1 MGEILTTRSAPYDAE
16 IEYLESTGTQWI
28 DTQVVANRTNF
39 KALVCLSLTSLTT
52 QALLA
57 SSKTESGLFKRS
69 YVLYYDD
76 GNNLLKMYSTFVNGT
91 WDSNRCASVGQKT
104 INTRYN
110 VEITLTNGNV
120 TLTDLDSG
128 IFSTKLADTP
138 PNVTLGLGANNN
150 PDGILAPSF
159 AKFYSCKLYSSGT
172 LVRDF
177 IPVRVGQTGYLYD
190 RVSQTLFGNQGSG
203 NFKLGKDIHWTKTL
217 NTRIKNR
224 YDTEENWLTE
234 NPILLS
240 GETAF
245 TDISGVHKCKV
256 GDGETPYIGLPYVN
270 NMDEAM
276 IIRKWRD

>member
-16 IEYLESTGTQWI
+16 IEYLESTGTQYI
-28 DTQVVANRTNF
+28 DTGFNF
-39 KALVCLSLTSLTT
+39 
-52 QALLA
+52 
-57 SSKTESGLFKRS
+57 
-69 YVLYYDD
+69 
-76 GNNLLKMYSTFVNGT
+76 
-91 WDSNRCASVGQKT
+91 
-104 INTRYN
+104 
-110 VEITLTNGNV
+110 GNV
-120 TLTDLDSG
+120 DRLEFATTVKQRGTHNYWCL
-128 IFSTKLADTP
+128 
-138 PNVTLGLGANNN
+138 LGANSNSNEVLIWFHAGSTYLNGKSSSIPLSYNTEYVIDLIVTNGSASLSVNN
-150 PDGILAPSF
+150 NVVATSTGKNNGKHIYLFGSIGTASAVTIDSYNYQVFRYCKI
-159 AKFYSCKLYSSGT
+159 YSGNT
-172 LVRDF
+172 LVRDL
-177 IPVRVGQTGYLYD
+177 IPVRVGQVGYMYD
-190 RVSQTLFGNQGSG
+190 RVSKSLFGNAGSG

-256 GDGETPYIGLPYVN
+256 GDGETPYTGLPYVN